1 MVQYNKENL
10 LIINC
15 EVTLLDNLITHSTSN
30 GVRIQDSTVT
40 MQHNIIR
47 ENGADGLHLTSM
59 TNPLNITAT
68 RNIIC

>member
-1 MVQYNKENL
+1 MLQQNKENL
-10 LIINC
+10 LIINS
-15 EVTLLDNLITHSTSN
+15 EVTILHNLITNATAH
-30 GVRIQDSTVT
+30 GIRIQDSTAVV
-40 MQHNIIR
+40 QHNIIR